1 MNPFIDLH
9 CHTTLSD
16 GEYSPDEV
24 CGRAQAGG
32 VGTLAITDHN
42 FNNPDLDALR
52 TRHPGLHILRGSEIS
67 CVYETAAG
75 DPVEIHVIAL
85 NYDPDAEALR
95 RVLAQ
100 NQPDR
105 RGYVNAILEKLAAH
119 SISLGSYDDLAA
131 MRPNTHHVGRMQ
143 IARAMLAKGYVS
155 SVDEAFDRY
164 IGSFGQRL
172 AYVENPLCYASLSDT
187 VAAIR
192 AAKGIPILC
201 HLFYYRLDEAEQHR
215 LLAAFQQAA
224 GPCAGMEVLY
234 GRYTPEQRAVLAG
247 LAQQYH
253 LLPSAGSDF
262 HGLQD
267 GNSLGS
273 GFEHHFP
280 AGIYEAL
287 AARQLEYYGMIHD

>member
-119 SISLGSYDDLAA
+119 GISLGSYDDLAA

-201 HLFYYRLDEAEQHR
+201 HLFYYRLDETEQHR
-215 LLAAFQQAA
+215 LLAAFQPRSSAPFWPAWRSSITCSPVPAA
-224 GPCAGMEVLY
+224 TSTVCRTATVSA
-234 GRYTPEQRAVLAG
+234 AVSSTISPPG
-247 LAQQYH
+247 STKP
-253 LLPSAGSDF
+253 LPPGSWNIT
-262 HGLQD
+262 G
-267 GNSLGS
+267 
-273 GFEHHFP
+273 
-280 AGIYEAL
+280 
-287 AARQLEYYGMIHD
+287 

>member
-52 TRHPGLHILRGSEIS
+52 ARHPGLHILRGSEIS

-85 NYDPDAEALR
+85 NYDPDAEPLR

-119 SISLGSYDDLAA
+119 GISLGSYDDLAA

-172 AYVENPLCYASLSDT
+172 A
-187 VAAIR
+187 
-192 AAKGIPILC
+192 
-201 HLFYYRLDEAEQHR
+201 
-215 LLAAFQQAA
+215 
-224 GPCAGMEVLY
+224 
-234 GRYTPEQRAVLAG
+234 
-247 LAQQYH
+247 
-253 LLPSAGSDF
+253 
-262 HGLQD
+262 
-267 GNSLGS
+267 
-273 GFEHHFP
+273 
-280 AGIYEAL
+280 
-287 AARQLEYYGMIHD
+287 